1 MSPSNLIRWCR
12 LAAVTGG
19 LLLVV
24 GALLQMATLGL
35 PPSPYRYLLF
45 SLASLPLLGGLVGLH
60 ARQAGDYGRLG
71 TVGSLLAFVGTLL
84 VAMLGPVLPL
94 LAPPPATPPLP
105 SSASSGGGP
114 SGDVRVAAP
123 GRGRPAGQGAAAS
136 LEGAAAGHCIGQYTL
151 RTLRS
156 PAVGALTPWHSTGLV
171 RLGCADRANR
181 RADRDR
187 VGAAGICALVG
198 RRRSSAFRNRRIAG
212 RRGPEAGRV
221 EAKCAHAS
229 GFLCNALVAL
239 KLLFML

>member
-1 MSPSNLIRWCR
+1 MSPSNLIRWCG

-94 LAPPPATPPLP
+94 LPPPPAPPPLP

-123 GRGRPAGQGAAAS
+123 GRDYPAGQGATTS
-136 LEGAAAGHCIGQYTL
+136 LEGAVAGHCLGQYTL
-151 RTLRS
+151 RS
-156 PAVGALTPWHSTGLV
+156 PAAGARTAWHSTGLV
-171 RLGCADRANR
+171 RIGCADRANR
-181 RADRDR
+181 RADRVGWVLLGYALWSGDNARQGSAKREVEGPKR
-187 VGAAGICALVG
+187 VGLRQSV
-198 RRRSSAFRNRRIAG
+198 
-212 RRGPEAGRV
+212 P
-221 EAKCAHAS
+221 HAS

-239 KLLFML
+239 KLRFMP